1 MSDNQID
8 IIDQLTDIKTGSTLD
23 ILRTRRPVTKQQ
35 AQASW
40 NALFAPSSD
49 TEFSAAERYA
59 VALFVA
65 GLHEDDAS
73 SNLYKD
79 KLTEQQNGKEL
90 AQAIIQIAEQNK
102 TKGPYGHYPDG
113 PLSAENEDGSSFS
126 LPSTYADILTPR
138 LVAALNHA
146 HFLVFHPRDAAPA
159 RLKILTNAGWSTTDI
174 ITLSQLVAFLAFQ
187 LRVISGLKIL
197 ATA

>member
-8 IIDQLTDIKTGSTLD
+8 IIDQLADIKAGSALD
-23 ILRTRRPVTKQQ
+23 VLRARRPVTKQQ

-40 NALFAPSSD
+40 NALFTPPSD
-49 TEFSAAERYA
+49 TEFSAEERFA

-65 GLHEDDAS
+65 ALHEDDAS
-73 SNLYKD
+73 SNFYKD
-79 KLTEQQNGKEL
+79 KLTEQHSAKEL
-90 AQAIIQIAEQNK
+90 AQAIIKIAQENK
-102 TKGPYGHYPDG
+102 AIGPYGHYPDG
-113 PLSAENEDGSSFS
+113 PLSAENVEGSSFS

-138 LVAALNHA
+138 LIAALTHA

-159 RLKILTNAGWSTTDI
+159 RLKILTNAGWLTTDI
-174 ITLSQLVAFLAFQ
+174 ITLSQLVSFLAFQ